1 MNAVIKKKQFFI
13 GKSLKKRTPACPK
26 GKGFLLYILKV
37 KIKFKLKEEI
47 IDVVILH
54 VSQGR

>member
-1 MNAVIKKKQFFI
+1 M
-13 GKSLKKRTPACPK
+13 KKRTPACPK